1 MDAIRISGVLPI
13 VGHTPL
19 FREQFTRGRHV
30 AEQSTVGAS
39 APVALKDAEAFIFDM
54 DGVLYRGKQ
63 SLPGVNEIFNALE
76 ARGRRYLLAT
86 NNSMAT
92 PDDYVERMAGF
103 GVTIDAARVQTA
115 ATAARDFL
123 KRELPEG
130 SKLFVVGMPALGKQL
145 QMDTTFVLTDD
156 PTDDVVAV
164 VAGLDQ
170 TFTYEKLTKAT
181 TAIRNGAR
189 FVATNAD
196 ATLPVENGVLPGAG
210 SIIAAI
216 STASGKQ
223 PTVIGKPETLMMT
236 TGVAQLG
243 AHASKTIMVGDR
255 LDTDIL
261 AAQRAG
267 LTTALVLTGVTTRE
281 DLAGADIVPDYVFTD
296 LPAMTRELIGTA

>member
-1 MDAIRISGVLPI
+1 MTSDS
-13 VGHTPL
+13 
-19 FREQFTRGRHV
+19 V
-30 AEQSTVGAS
+30 AGAN

-63 SLPGVNEIFNALE
+63 ALPGVNEMIAALD
-76 ARGRRYLLAT
+76 ARGIKFLLAT

-92 PDDYVERMAGF
+92 PAQYVQRMAGY
-103 GVTIDAARVQTA
+103 GVSVTESQIQTS
-115 ATAARDFL
+115 ATATRDFL
-123 KRELPEG
+123 KRELPDG
-130 SKLFVVGMPALGKQL
+130 AKLLVVGMPALAEQL
-145 QMDTTFVLTDD
+145 QTGTDFVITED
-156 PTDDVVAV
+156 PNDDVAAV

-170 TFTYEKLTKAT
+170 TFTYDKLTRAT

-210 SIIAAI
+210 TIIAAI
-216 STASGKQ
+216 ATASGKQ
-223 PTVIGKPETLMMT
+223 PTVVGKPETLMMT

-243 AHASKTIMVGDR
+243 VHASRTIMIGDR

-267 LTTALVLTGVTTRE
+267 LTTALVLTGVTTRD
-281 DLAGADIVPDYVFTD
+281 DLAGSEVVPDYVFTD
-296 LPAMTRELIGTA
+296 LPAMTRELIGAA